1 MASTK
6 SQLEECKKPN
16 PRYVLDFYTIRG
28 MIQEA
33 DNMDKDLR
41 TALGLKKQSQT
52 QAPRR
57 AAMSTPTPPP
67 SPPVSTL
74 PPRPATPGITAPSP

>member
-52 QAPRR
+52 QAPHRGK
-57 AAMSTPTPPP
+57 PPP
-67 SPPVSTL
+67 LARVRTSL
-74 PPRPATPGITAPSP
+74 DYC